1 MTIDD
6 LETALGISIVGTP
19 QETRYQMLL
28 DAAIDHV
35 CQDCRRDFLD
45 ENGNLSLPAG
55 VKMGVATLV
64 KAMMEN
70 PGVQSQS
77 LGDMSKSFFEG
88 GTYKAA
94 RRYWKPYRKVGFV

>member
-1 MTIDD
+1 MQLSD
-6 LETALGISIVGTP
+6 LETALGITIVGTP
-19 QETRYQMLL
+19 QEARYQFLL

-35 CQDCRRDFLD
+35 KRDCNNSFLD
-45 ENGNLSLPAG
+45 ANGNLALPGG
-55 VKMGVATLV
+55 VKIGVATLV
-64 KAMMEN
+64 KAMTEN
-70 PGVQSQS
+70 PAVSSQS